1 MMQTSR
7 RKFLINSAVLA
18 AGTALL
24 PNHLFSSPIKE
35 IERIGLQL
43 YTVRD
48 AMHADPT
55 GTLKQLA
62 TIGYK
67 HLEHAGYSDSKFYG
81 LSVKDFKK
89 VLDDNFL
96 NMTSGHVVLQQ
107 KHWDA
112 AKNDFTDEWKRT
124 LDDALD
130 IHQKYLISPG
140 LDDNLKHDF
149 NAFKAFMDVFNKCG
163 ELCKSKGM
171 VFGYHNHDFEF
182 TTIFGNDRMYDL
194 ILANTDPALVTQQLD
209 IGNMYSAGA
218 IPMDYI
224 KKYPGRFELMHVKD
238 VIKKDDGKY
247 ENTLL
252 GKGLL
257 PLKEILKTAR
267 KKGTSQ
273 FIIEQEDYQ
282 GMDPIASTAIDLKVM
297 QGLGY

>member
-1 MMQTSR
+1 MQTSR

-24 PNHLFSSPIKE
+24 PNTLFSSPTKE

-67 HLEHAGYSDSKFYG
+67 HLEHAGYNDGKFYG

-124 LDDALD
+124 LDDSLD

-163 ELCKSKGM
+163 ELCKSKGL

-182 TTIFGNDRMYDL
+182 TTIFGSDRMYDL

-218 IPMDYI
+218 MPMDYI
-224 KKYPGRFELMHVKD
+224 KKYPHRFELMHVKD

-267 KKGTSQ
+267 KTGTSQ

-282 GMDPIASTAIDLKVM
+282 GMDPVASTVIDLKVM

>member
-1 MMQTSR
+1 MQTSR

-24 PNHLFSSPIKE
+24 PNDLFSSPAKE

-67 HLEHAGYSDSKFYG
+67 HLEHAGYSDGKFYG

-89 VLDDNFL
+89 VLDDTLL

-112 AKNDFTDEWKRT
+112 ANNDFTDEWKRT
-124 LDDALD
+124 LDDSLD

-163 ELCKSKGM
+163 ELCKSKGL

-182 TTIFGNDRMYDL
+182 RTIFGNDRMYDL

-209 IGNMYSAGA
+209 IGNMYAAGA
-218 IPMDYI
+218 MPMDYI
-224 KKYPGRFELMHVKD
+224 KKYSGRFELMHVKD
-238 VIKKDDGKY
+238 VIRKDDGKY

-257 PLKEILKTAR
+257 PLKEILKAAR
-267 KKGTSQ
+267 KTGTSQ

-282 GMDPIASTAIDLKVM
+282 GMDPVASTAIDLKVM
-297 QGLGY
+297 QDWGY

>member
-1 MMQTSR
+1 MQTSR

-163 ELCKSKGM
+163 ELCKSKGL
-171 VFGYHNHDFEF
+171 VFGYHNHGFEF
-182 TTIFGNDRMYDL
+182 TTMFGSDRMYDL

-218 IPMDYI
+218 MPMDYI
-224 KKYPGRFELMHVKD
+224 KKYPHRIELMHVKD

-267 KKGTSQ
+267 KTGTSQ

-282 GMDPIASTAIDLKVM
+282 GMDPVASTVIDLKVM

>member
-1 MMQTSR
+1 MQTSR

-24 PNHLFSSPIKE
+24 PNTLFSSPTKE

-67 HLEHAGYSDSKFYG
+67 HLEHAGYNDGKFYG

-124 LDDALD
+124 LDDSLD

-163 ELCKSKGM
+163 ELCKSKGL
-171 VFGYHNHDFEF
+171 VFGYHNHGFEF
-182 TTIFGNDRMYDL
+182 TTMFGSDRMYDL

-218 IPMDYI
+218 MPMDYI
-224 KKYPGRFELMHVKD
+224 KKYPHRIELMHVKD

-267 KKGTSQ
+267 KTGTSQ

-282 GMDPIASTAIDLKVM
+282 GMDPVASTGIDLKVM

>member
-1 MMQTSR
+1 MQTSR

-124 LDDALD
+124 LDDSLD

-163 ELCKSKGM
+163 ELCKSKGL
-171 VFGYHNHDFEF
+171 VFGYHNHGFEF
-182 TTIFGNDRMYDL
+182 TTMFGSDRMYDL

-218 IPMDYI
+218 MPMDYI
-224 KKYPGRFELMHVKD
+224 KKYPHRIELMHVKD

-267 KKGTSQ
+267 KTGTSQ

-282 GMDPIASTAIDLKVM
+282 GMDPVASTVIDLKVM

>member
-1 MMQTSR
+1 MQTSR
-7 RKFLINSAVLA
+7 RKFLINSALLM
-18 AGTALL
+18 AGTTLL
-24 PNHLFSSPIKE
+24 PNDLFSSPKKE

-67 HLEHAGYSDSKFYG
+67 HLEHAGYSDGKFYG
-81 LSVKDFKK
+81 LTARDFKK
-89 VLDDNFL
+89 VLDDNLL

-163 ELCKSKGM
+163 ELCKSKGL

-218 IPMDYI
+218 MPMDYI
-224 KKYPGRFELMHVKD
+224 KKYPHRFELMHVKD

-252 GKGLL
+252 GKGVL

-267 KKGTSQ
+267 RTGTSQ

-282 GMDPIASTAIDLKVM
+282 GMAPIASTTIDLKVM

>member
-1 MMQTSR
+1 MQTSR
-7 RKFLINSAVLA
+7 RKFLINSAVLMA
-18 AGTALL
+18 STTLL
-24 PNHLFSSPIKE
+24 PTDVFSSPKKV

-48 AMHADPT
+48 AMHADPE

-62 TIGYK
+62 TIGYR
-67 HLEHAGYSDSKFYG
+67 HLEHAGYSDGKFYG

-89 VLDDNFL
+89 ILNDNLL

-112 AKNDFTDEWKRT
+112 AKGDFTDEWKRT
-124 LDDALD
+124 LDDASD

-163 ELCKSKGM
+163 ELCKSKGL

-182 TTIFGNDRMYDL
+182 TTIFNNSRMYDL
-194 ILANTDPALVTQQLD
+194 ILSNTDPALVTQQLD

-218 IPMDYI
+218 IPLDYI
-224 KKYPGRFELMHVKD
+224 KKNPGRFELMHVKD

-257 PLKEILKTAR
+257 PLKQILKTAR
-267 KKGTSQ
+267 KTGTSQ

-282 GMDPIASTAIDLKVM
+282 NMDPIASTAFDLKVM
-297 QGLGY
+297 QSWGY